1 MFICVCMF
9 MVIKIFTFYS
19 YVEDLFVNTNIR
31 VAYSIPTMTEF

>member
-1 MFICVCMF
+1 MCVY
-9 MVIKIFTFYS
+9 VYGYKNIYFYS